1 MAARCPACAADNPDT
16 AVFCSACGTR
26 IGVSKE
32 ASRSTTQTLLT
43 PLKTLD
49 LGSVFSGRY
58 EILENLGKGGM
69 GEVYR
74 ARDMQ
79 IEEDVAIKII
89 KPEISSDKETLERFN
104 NELKLAR
111 KIAHKNV
118 CRMFHLDKAG
128 DTPYITMEYIEGEDL
143 KSLIREKG
151 NIPENALIS
160 IAKQICEGL
169 AAAHDLGII
178 HRDLKPQNIM
188 IDKKNIVK
196 IMDFGIARSQEALGV
211 TQTGVMI
218 GTPDYMSP
226 EQAEG
231 EEADPR
237 SDIYA
242 LGVILFE
249 MATGKLPFEGK
260 TAFSVALKHKTNK
273 PTHPQIINPAIS
285 DNLSRLILTCMA
297 KDRNR
302 RYQTAPEL
310 FADLVNLEK
319 GTPTLM
325 PIGPDKRQGSV
336 VVLPFL
342 DLSAQKDQEY
352 FCDGLADE
360 LISSLTQLE
369 NLHVVARTSAFS
381 FKGKDLD
388 INEIGTKLNVD
399 TVLEGSVR
407 RAGNRLRIT
416 VQLIDVHDGY
426 PIWSA
431 RYDKD
436 LEDVFAVQDDIAQSI
451 VKALK
456 IEVLGEKEAPIVKAR
471 TESPDAYEACLKGRF
486 HSNKLTPESIHQSL
500 EYYRL
505 ALEKDPN
512 FALAYTGMSFS
523 WMLLGLFGIVTP
535 REASVKAKDAAL
547 KAIMMDNT
555 LAEAHH
561 MLAIVGWNFDWE
573 WKKAERA
580 VLRAIENNPNYADA
594 YLSYGN
600 QLDAMGRHAEASD
613 KIKRA
618 LDLDPLN
625 PLCQAILGGHLLF
638 TRQYDEAIKQYQ
650 KTLKIEPSNPMVHNG
665 LWAAFHHKKMF
676 EDAFKEMKKYFSAL
690 GDIEAVE
697 MLEEAYAEGG
707 YFKAMVCLA
716 DRLEE
721 RSKKSYVQPTRIADL
736 NAYVGKHNK
745 ALDWLEK
752 AFEDRAPS
760 LQYLKVEPGYDGLRD
775 NPRFQ
780 AIIKK
785 MNFP

>member
-1 MAARCPACAADNPDT
+1 MAVRCPACATGNDDT

-26 IGVSKE
+26 IGISEE
-32 ASRSTTQTLLT
+32 APRSATRTLLT
-43 PLKTLD
+43 PLKTLE
-49 LGSVFSGRY
+49 LGSIFSGRY
-58 EILENLGKGGM
+58 EILENVGKGGM

-151 NIPENALIS
+151 KIPENATIS

-196 IMDFGIARSQEALGV
+196 IMDFGIARFQEAQGV
-211 TQTGVMI
+211 TQPGVMI

-231 EEADPR
+231 EAADAS

-242 LGVILFE
+242 LGVMLFE

-260 TAFSVALKHKTNK
+260 TAFSVAMKHKTEK
-273 PTHPQIINPAIS
+273 PAHPQTINPEIS
-285 DNLSRLILTCMA
+285 VNLCRLILTCME

-302 RYQTAPEL
+302 RYKTAPEL

-319 GTPTLM
+319 GTPTIV
-325 PIGPDKRQGSV
+325 PIGADKRQGSV

-352 FCDGLADE
+352 FCEGLADE
-360 LISSLTQLE
+360 LISSLTQLK

-381 FKGKDLD
+381 FKGKALD

-416 VQLIDVHDGY
+416 VQLIDVSDGY
-426 PIWSA
+426 PIWSG

-436 LEDVFAVQDDIAQSI
+436 LEDIFAVQDDIAQSI

-456 IEVLGEKEAPIVKAR
+456 IEVLGEKEATIVKAR
-471 TESPDAYEACLKGRF
+471 TENTDVYEACLKGRF
-486 HSNKLTPESIHQSL
+486 CVYKLTPESIHQGL
-500 EYYRL
+500 EYFQL

-512 FALAYTGMSFS
+512 FAPAYTGISFS
-523 WMLLGLFGIVTP
+523 WVVLGLFGIVTP
-535 REASVKAKDAAL
+535 REASAKAKDAAL

-561 MLAIVGWNFDWE
+561 MLAIVGWNLDWE

-580 VLRAIENNPNYADA
+580 VQRAIETNPNFADA

-600 QLDAMGRHAEASD
+600 QLDAMGRHAEAAD

-618 LDLDPLN
+618 LELDPLN
-625 PLCQAILGGHLLF
+625 PLCQSILGGHLLF
-638 TRQYDEAIKQYQ
+638 TRQYDEAIEQYRR
-650 KTLKIEPSNPMVHNG
+650 TLKIEPGNTMVHNG
-665 LWAAFHHKKMF
+665 LWAAFHHKDMF
-676 EDAFKEMKKYFSAL
+676 EDAFEEMKKYFSAL
-690 GDIEAVE
+690 GDTEAVE
-697 MLEEAYAEGG
+697 ILDEVYAEGG
-707 YFKAMVCLA
+707 YFKAMESLA
-716 DRLEE
+716 DKLEE

-736 NAYVGKHNK
+736 YAYAGKHDK

-780 AIIKK
+780 AIVKK